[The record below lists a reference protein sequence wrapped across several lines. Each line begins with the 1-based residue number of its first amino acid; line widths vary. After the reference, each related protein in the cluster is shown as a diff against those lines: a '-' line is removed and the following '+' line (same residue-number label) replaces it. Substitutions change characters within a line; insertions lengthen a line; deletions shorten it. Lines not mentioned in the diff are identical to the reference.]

1 MISKQPAY
9 TSRFAQTQM
18 TFDNYRMNTALL
30 SVYYTEMVYASV
42 SESQTCNL
50 ICLINNLGL
59 SFMFHFPSIEMR
71 RVVLSKRIVIVLC
84 CRWLVFTFHGSIA
97 LELCWNIRVCHLLD
111 NELRAPK
118 STNQKVISLGW
129 SDWAKRQAWNDEHAR
144 WNNYNNSYTNANTE
158 FIWFDSAYWLDCNSD
173 DININWM
180 R

>member
-1 MISKQPAY
+1 
-9 TSRFAQTQM
+9 M

-97 LELCWNIRVCHLLD
+97 LELC
-111 NELRAPK
+111 
-118 STNQKVISLGW
+118 
-129 SDWAKRQAWNDEHAR
+129 
-144 WNNYNNSYTNANTE
+144 
-158 FIWFDSAYWLDCNSD
+158 
-173 DININWM
+173 
-180 R
+180 